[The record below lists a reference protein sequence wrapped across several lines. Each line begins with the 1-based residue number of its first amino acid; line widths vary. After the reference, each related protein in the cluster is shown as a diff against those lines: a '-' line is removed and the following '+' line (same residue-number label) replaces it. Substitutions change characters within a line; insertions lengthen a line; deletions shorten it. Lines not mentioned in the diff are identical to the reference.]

1 MPIKNLDS
9 VENEWTI
16 STDITVNWGDM
27 DSLGH
32 VNHTVFAKWMETVRM
47 RYFSKIGMMEL
58 YENSKIGPILARIEV
73 DYKVPVI
80 FPDIV
85 VCNTCVSK
93 IGRTSFEMKY
103 LINSSS
109 QQNKVV
115 ATGRVVCVMID
126 YSLGEPVK
134 IPDDLRSSIMELEGN
149 ISE

>member
-9 VENEWTI
+9 AENEWTI

-73 DYKVPVI
+73 DYKAPVI

-85 VCNTCVSK
+85 
-93 IGRTSFEMKY
+93 
-103 LINSSS
+103 
-109 QQNKVV
+109 
-115 ATGRVVCVMID
+115 A
-126 YSLGEPVK
+126 YSLLS
-134 IPDDLRSSIMELEGN
+134 LRHK
-149 ISE
+149 